1 MHSSSISIP
10 EHPKGRRHVSS
21 LAIGIWGMVVIF
33 VIYQFILRVSLGVMA
48 PSLMERFT
56 IDATQFSL
64 LGSLF
69 YFGYASM
76 QIPVGIFLDRFG
88 PLRTVPVFILLCVSG
103 FCLFTFSDN
112 WALALFGRFIT
123 GIGSAGAFISSLKVT
138 HLLFPERLFKFL
150 VGLTSS
156 LGLLGAICGGLI
168 GIILTIYSLSDV
180 LQGLSYSGIIL
191 LFIICSLFYQ
201 KKSQSLLKSKEIS
214 FEKTEHNNILDG
226 LRVIFKKPSLLILI
240 FCTALM
246 TTALYTFADS
256 WGPSFLMQYHHLSM
270 DQASFSIFLIYIGMT
285 LGSTLLSFIG
295 EKFNMTQ
302 LIVATCGFITASVL
316 IGFLTI
322 SYIPYYFI
330 LCAMFIFGICASLQ
344 ILVFGLILSQ
354 VPKRFGGIITGL
366 TNMTIM
372 LLGSGSISLAG
383 FLMDYTQDK
392 VIENGAPIYGSSAYM
407 LSFGCISTIVLIGAM
422 GFSIVSVKEHVNQK
436 KSKLHG

>member
-1 MHSSSISIP
+1 MNSASKITFP
-10 EHPKGRRHVSS
+10 DTPKARRHVSP
-21 LAIGIWGMVVIF
+21 LAIGIWGMVVLF
-33 VIYQFILRVSLGVMA
+33 VIYQFVLRVSLGVMA
-48 PSLMERFT
+48 PSLMERFV

-76 QIPVGIFLDRFG
+76 QIPVGILLDRFG
-88 PLRTVPVFILLCVSG
+88 PLRIVPIFVLLCVAG
-103 FCLFTFSDN
+103 FCLFTFSNN

-168 GIILTIYSLSDV
+168 GILLTIYSLSDV
-180 LQGLSYSGIIL
+180 LQGLSGLGIVFLFAIL
-191 LFIICSLFYQ
+191 SLFYQ
-201 KKSQSLLKSKEIS
+201 KKSKALLKSQETPM
-214 FEKTEHNNILDG
+214 EETEQSILAG
-226 LRVIFKKPSLLILI
+226 LKVIFKKPSLLILI

-246 TTALYTFADS
+246 TMALYTFADS

-285 LGSTLLSFIG
+285 IGATLLSFIG
-295 EKFNMTQ
+295 ERFNITQ
-302 LIVATCGFITASVL
+302 LIVATSGFITAVIL
-316 IGFLTI
+316 FGFLAI
-322 SYIPYYFI
+322 SHIPYYSI
-330 LCAMFIFGICASLQ
+330 LYCMFIFGMCASLQ

-354 VPKRFGGIITGL
+354 IPKRFGGIITGL

-383 FLMDYTQDK
+383 FLMDFSNDK
-392 VIENGAPIYGSSAYM
+392 IIQNGTPIYGQSAYT
-407 LSFGCISTIVLIGAM
+407 LSFGCIAILVLIGAI
-422 GFSIVSVKEHVNQK
+422 GFSIVSITGHFKQK
-436 KSKLHG
+436 KSHG